1 VDFINAKSKP
11 TFTIRHFR
19 LLQVLIT
26 VGLIL
31 SIVGGTSSSIG
42 PDGTIQV
49 DTSSKIGI
57 ILYIV
62 AFVGIVLMYLMSM
75 SRAYCVPKKE
85 RRVPFAIIAAL
96 PFVLVRLVYS
106 ACAVFLHSHLFNIV
120 TGSVLVLA
128 FMAVIEEFIVV
139 VIYVVLGFLVDK
151 LDANERGEIAGRPWK
166 TKKSKLGRRERR
178 HHQEPAQPLSELEHG
193 VAR

>member
-1 VDFINAKSKP
+1 
-11 TFTIRHFR
+11 
-19 LLQVLIT
+19 LLIT
-26 VGLIL
+26 LGLIL
-31 SIVGGTSSSIG
+31 SIVGGTSSSVG

-49 DTSSKIGI
+49 DTSSKVGI
-57 ILYIV
+57 ILYII
-62 AFVGIVLMYLMSM
+62 AFVALILIFLMSM

-106 ACAVFLHSHLFNIV
+106 ACTVFLHSHLFNIV
-120 TGSVLVLA
+120 TGSVVVLA

-139 VIYVVLGFLVDK
+139 VIYVALGFMVDK
-151 LDANERGEIAGRPWK
+151 LDANERGEIAGREWK
-166 TKKSKLGRRERR
+166 AKKNKLGRRERR
-178 HHQEPAQPLSELEHG
+178 NRQEPQPLSELEHG